1 MALLGDTLKYD
12 KVDFQNL
19 EAKLQNELWELSQ
32 AWSKYIRLILSFTY
46 FYQLSGHT
54 WVLKFKQYYR
64 NFLTFSVTFN
74 YLISQVR
81 DLWTY

>member
-19 EAKLQNELWELSQ
+19 EAKLQNELWELNQ

-46 FYQLSGHT
+46 FYQLSG
-54 WVLKFKQYYR
+54 
-64 NFLTFSVTFN
+64 
-74 YLISQVR
+74 LIPEFWGLSNI
-81 DLWTY
+81 TEIS

>member
-32 AWSKYIRLILSFTY
+32 AWSKYIRLILSFTIFISY
-46 FYQLSGHT
+46 LGIPVFWGLSNIT
-54 WVLKFKQYYR
+54 E
-64 NFLTFSVTFN
+64 
-74 YLISQVR
+74 IS
-81 DLWTY
+81 

>member
-32 AWSKYIRLILSFTY
+32 ARSKYIRLILSFTIFISY
-46 FYQLSGHT
+46 LGIPEFWGLSNIT
-54 WVLKFKQYYR
+54 E
-64 NFLTFSVTFN
+64 
-74 YLISQVR
+74 IS
-81 DLWTY
+81 